1 MARYPHLA
9 PQFTIQIGG
18 SNLPP
23 ALRGSI
29 SSVTYT
35 DGMEGADSVEV
46 TFANQNLQ
54 WLDNPLLAVDQGFK
68 LSIGYAPDPLEEV
81 FVGEI
86 TGVEP
91 SFPNGGMPTI
101 RVTAHDFLQ
110 RLTHGKLDRSF
121 AITIPETVII
131 PLPDPVV
138 AAIVSGTNL
147 LIPSLDPVG
156 AALSTLMTL
165 ATFAAAEGNP
175 IEVQKSVRTQ
185 ASESDFD
192 FLSRISKANAWDMF
206 IDHTKEPKGYVLRFQ
221 FLMQD
226 YSPSVSLEWG
236 KSLMDFTPRIT
247 TVGDVFG
254 VSARIWIA
262 SIQMEFVIVVSWDYD
277 RAAFNL
283 MIYPDLGDI
292 GGVLGDSTK
301 ETISIKP
308 TSFPNS
314 LHEILT
320 ELLPRLNNR
329 LTGTGNTIGNP
340 AIKAGRVINLGGLGE
355 QFSGLYRITSATHTF
370 DSGGYKTGFKVR
382 KEVWFGGIPVPKGPG
397 GLVRVQGQAI
407 G

>member
-9 PQFTIQIGG
+9 PQFSIQMGG
-18 SNLPP
+18 NNLPP

-29 SSVTYT
+29 ASITYT

-54 WLDNPLLAVDQGFK
+54 WLDHPLLAVDQGFK

-138 AAIVSGTNL
+138 AAVVSGTNL

-165 ATFAAAEGNP
+165 ASFAAAEGNP

-192 FLSRISKANAWDMF
+192 FLTRIAKANAWDMF
-206 IDHTKEPKGYVLRFQ
+206 IDHTQDPKGYVLRFQ

-254 VSARIWIA
+254 VSARVWIA

-292 GGVLGDSTK
+292 DGVLGDSTK

-340 AIKAGRVINLGGLGE
+340 AIKAGRVINLSGLGE

-397 GLVRVQGQAI
+397 GLVRVNGQPI